1 MSPTPGVPS
10 SRLRSLNDRP
20 LNPNGDFVLYWM
32 TTARR
37 TTANFGLQRA
47 VERCVEFGKPLV
59 VLEALRT
66 DYPEA
71 SDRLHQ
77 FILEGMADTKAALA
91 RGPAFYYRYVEPS
104 RGHGS
109 GLLEA
114 LSRHACAIVTDW
126 YPAGFVP
133 HMLKAGAAQVDRA
146 PRSRRLERHH
156 SAGGA
161 RKGLHRGPFVPRLH
175 AAHAARSSGRLPRRA
190 STEAAAGDSPPRKA
204 ARQHHET
211 LARRHRRHPHRR
223 SQSAGR
229 APDQSRRR
237 RPSR

>member
-1 MSPTPGVPS
+1 MPPGPVVPS

-20 LNPNGDFVLYWM
+20 VNPHRHFVLYWM

-47 VERCVEFGKPLV
+47 VERCVELEKPLV

-91 RGPAFYYRYVEPS
+91 RGPALYYGYVEPS

-109 GLLEA
+109 GLIQT
-114 LSRHACAIVTDW
+114 LSQHACAIVTDW

-133 HMLKAGAAQVDRA
+133 HMLKAGAAKSIVQM
-146 PRSRRLERHH
+146 
-156 SAGGA
+156 
-161 RKGLHRGPFVPRLH
+161 
-175 AAHAARSSGRLPRRA
+175 
-190 STEAAAGDSPPRKA
+190 
-204 ARQHHET
+204 
-211 LARRHRRHPHRR
+211 
-223 SQSAGR
+223 
-229 APDQSRRR
+229 
-237 RPSR
+237 